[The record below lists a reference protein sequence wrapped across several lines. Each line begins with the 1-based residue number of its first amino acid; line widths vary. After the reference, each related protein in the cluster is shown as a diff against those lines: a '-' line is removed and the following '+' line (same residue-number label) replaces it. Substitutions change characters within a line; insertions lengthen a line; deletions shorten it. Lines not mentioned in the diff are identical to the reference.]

1 PAASFTPLA
10 DGRAL
15 VLGPDAAVSRASI
28 AAFSTRDAAAWPR
41 YEAFLERASRAVL
54 ELLDVPPPDPARLSW
69 RDAAPLARLARRLL
83 ALRCDLPRLAAMLLG
98 PARAALESWFESEPL
113 RGTLATDALIGAFA
127 GPSSPGTGYVL
138 LHHVMGE
145 THGSRGT
152 WAYVA
157 GGMGALADALA
168 RAACDAGAEIRREAP
183 VAHIAIAGGWARGV
197 VLGE

>member
-28 AAFSTRDAAAWPR
+28 AAFSTRDAAAWPG
-41 YEAFLERASRAVL
+41 YGPFLGRASRPVL

-83 ALRCDLPRLAAMLLG
+83 ALRRDLPRLAAMLLG

-113 RGTLATDALIGAFA
+113 P
-127 GPSSPGTGYVL
+127 GPLPPHPLYGRL
-138 LHHVMGE
+138 
-145 THGSRGT
+145 R
-152 WAYVA
+152 
-157 GGMGALADALA
+157 
-168 RAACDAGAEIRREAP
+168 
-183 VAHIAIAGGWARGV
+183 
-197 VLGE
+197 